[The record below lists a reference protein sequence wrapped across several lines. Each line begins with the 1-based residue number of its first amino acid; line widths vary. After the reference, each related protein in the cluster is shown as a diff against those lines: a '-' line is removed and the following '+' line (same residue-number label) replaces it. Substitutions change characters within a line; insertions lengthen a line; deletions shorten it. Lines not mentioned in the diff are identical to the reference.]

1 MVNGAIGMAF
11 STVTKLFLMIGMT
24 NLNLP
29 KDAEEGD
36 LFLDPI
42 KNLWLVYKDDE
53 WIEVDLKKYHRSN
66 YIHFDAK

>member
-24 NLNLP
+24 NLNLR
-29 KDAEEGD
+29 KYAVEGD

-66 YIHFDAK
+66 YYSF

>member
-36 LFLDPI
+36 LFLDPC
-42 KNLWLVYKDDE
+42 LLYTSPSPRDQ
-53 WIEVDLKKYHRSN
+53 RG
-66 YIHFDAK
+66 

>member
-1 MVNGAIGMAF
+1 
-11 STVTKLFLMIGMT
+11 MIGMT

-66 YIHFDAK
+66 YYSF

>member
-1 MVNGAIGMAF
+1 MVLGAIGMAF

-53 WIEVDLKKYHRSN
+53 WIEVDFKKYHRSN
-66 YIHFDAK
+66 YYSF

>member
-42 KNLWLVYKDDE
+42 KKLWLVYKDDE

-66 YIHFDAK
+66 YYSF